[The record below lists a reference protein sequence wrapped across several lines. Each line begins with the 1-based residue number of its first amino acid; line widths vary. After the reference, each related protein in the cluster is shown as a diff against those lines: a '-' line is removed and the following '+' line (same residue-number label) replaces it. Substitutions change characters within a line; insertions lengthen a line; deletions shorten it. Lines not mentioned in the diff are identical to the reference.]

1 MLCILLIKFVSMR
14 LPLSV
19 TLLFT
24 LLMCACSKD
33 EGGNKD
39 RILPVL
45 EITSPTN
52 NQVFTAGST
61 VNVTGNLSDNGRLVE
76 VHVHISNK
84 NTGDLLIDIH
94 RYPSAPSFTLN
105 ESFQAEAGIEYR
117 IQVIAKDDATN
128 ENRAT
133 VEISSN

>member
-14 LPLSV
+14 SPLSV

-33 EGGNKD
+33 EGANKD
-39 RILPVL
+39 RILPKL

-52 NQVFTAGST
+52 NQVVTAGST

-94 RYPSAPSFTLN
+94 RYPSASSFALN
-105 ESFQAEAGIEYR
+105 ESFQVEAGIEYR